1 MGTHRFQRGVSAK
14 YEFIGT
20 RASPQVWGGLIP
32 INRSLAETA
41 RWKRCVPR
49 DFPQEVQNNEQ
60 YDPSPLSLNRRA
72 VVVINILLS
81 LFSPTRS
88 NIGSEQEAHTR
99 RVDRATS

>member
-1 MGTHRFQRGVSAK
+1 LGTHRFQRAVSAK

-60 YDPSPLSLNRRA
+60 YDPSPLLLNHRA
-72 VVVINILLS
+72 VIIVNIQLS
-81 LFSPTRS
+81 HFNPTRP
-88 NIGSEQEAHTR
+88 NIGSEQEAHAR
-99 RVDRATS
+99 RVDCATS